1 MTAAENL
8 IALYTISRREIVR
21 ILRIWTQ
28 TLIPPAITMGLYF
41 VIFGSMI
48 GSRIGEIRPGIGY
61 IDFLVPGLIYS
72 IWRLS
77 ARKDAC
83 PACHGVHLVPA
94 DSPAGAQLVAALPP
108 ELRAQASIASKPPS
122 AASVGMGRA
131 LGKAFARL
139 YKR

>member
-1 MTAAENL
+1 MSKMACKDCGTVAE
-8 IALYTISRREIVR
+8 
-21 ILRIWTQ
+21 
-28 TLIPPAITMGLYF
+28 
-41 VIFGSMI
+41 
-48 GSRIGEIRPGIGY
+48 PGQVTPGHFAVEVVLWLC
-61 IDFLVPGLIYS
+61 FLVPGLIYS

-83 PACHGVHLVPA
+83 PACHSVHLVPV